1 MTTTFY
7 LVRHGQPDWQWAEER
22 RFYGPAS
29 TYIPLT
35 AEGVAQIEAAARD
48 PRLREA
54 SLILAS
60 PYTRTMQSA
69 QILSRRL
76 DLPVTVEWDLH
87 EWLYDLDM
95 RGDLPQPGER
105 YGMEDMSRCF
115 MQYMESAELTGE
127 DNCETHAT
135 IARRVLNCLRR
146 YDGTQKAILVACH
159 EGVIRS
165 ITGLKKVDM
174 AQIVPFT
181 LPGT

>member
-35 AEGVAQIEAAARD
+35 AEGVEQIEAAARD

-87 EWLYDLDM
+87 EWLYDRDM
-95 RGDLPQPGER
+95 KGDLPTPEER
-105 YGMEDMSRCF
+105 FGREDMTRCF
-115 MQYMESAELTGE
+115 FFYMEHDELTGE
-127 DNCETHAT
+127 DNCETAAV
-135 IARRVLNCLRR
+135 IAERVLACLRR
-146 YDGTQKAILVACH
+146 YDGQAEKIIVVCH

-165 ITGLKKVDM
+165 VTGMKAVNLGQV
-174 AQIVPFT
+174 VPVT
-181 LPGT
+181 LE

>member
-35 AEGVAQIEAAARD
+35 AEGVEQIEAAARD

-87 EWLYDLDM
+87 EWLYDRDM
-95 RGDLPQPGER
+95 KGDLPTPEER
-105 YGMEDMSRCF
+105 FGMEDMTRCF
-115 MQYMESAELTGE
+115 FHYMEYEELAGE
-127 DNCETHAT
+127 DNCETRGM
-135 IARRVLNCLRR
+135 IAQRVLACLRPYEGR
-146 YDGTQKAILVACH
+146 AEKIIVVCH

-165 ITGLKKVDM
+165 LTGQKVVELG
-174 AQIVPFT
+174 QIVPFT
-181 LPGT
+181 LG

>member
-1 MTTTFY
+1 
-7 LVRHGQPDWQWAEER
+7 
-22 RFYGPAS
+22 
-29 TYIPLT
+29 
-35 AEGVAQIEAAARD
+35 
-48 PRLREA
+48 
-54 SLILAS
+54 
-60 PYTRTMQSA
+60 MQSA

-115 MQYMESAELTGE
+115 VQYMESTELTGE
-127 DNCETHAT
+127 DNCETHAA